1 MIPELAH
8 FLCVVAFTS
17 TITLSLTGFYGG
29 KTRRAVW
36 VNLARNLAVTQF
48 LLLLGSFLLLDVS
61 FLTDDFT
68 VKYVA
73 DNSNELLPWYYKA
86 SAMWGDHEG
95 SFLLWTL
102 VMAGWTSAVA
112 VFNRTLSV
120 DMYGYVLG
128 VLGFLNAAFLLF
140 LLSASNPFLRI
151 FPLDPIVGADL
162 NAILQDYGHLVHPPF
177 LYLGYVGF
185 SVAFAYAVAALLT
198 GKLDAA
204 WARWS
209 RPWTNTAWAFLTVGI
224 ALGSWWAY
232 YELGWGGWWF
242 WDPVENAS
250 FMPWL
255 AATALLHSL
264 SVTEKRGAFKS
275 WTVLLALVTFIL
287 CLIGAFLVRSGVL
300 TSVHAFA
307 VDPERGL
314 FLAGIV
320 AVVAISAF
328 VLYAVRAN
336 TLKSQV
342 SYGGI
347 SRELLL
353 LTNNAILTLALAV
366 IFLYTLYPLFYEWF
380 TSGERVSIGPP
391 YFNRMFVPL
400 MTALIA
406 CLALAPIARWK
417 RTPLHLFKNSLYILG
432 GAALL
437 GLIVP
442 LLYSSGI
449 HLGISL
455 CVALALWVVGTH
467 LADFYRRRKSLT
479 LGYWG
484 MTIAHLGFAVTFIG
498 VTVTSGFSVS
508 EDVRMSVG
516 DELTLGGRTYQ
527 FTDIQAISGP
537 NYVADQATIVVGNVT
552 LKPERRQYTTR
563 ETITTE
569 AAIRPGFTNDLFV
582 SLGERVGDNAWAVRI
597 QEKPLIRWVWLGA
610 LMIAI
615 AAIVA
620 VLDVRYRRLASVANK
635 DQSRQRRTE
644 TVPES
649 TPSPEAT

>member
-8 FLCVVAFTS
+8 FLCVVALTS
-17 TITLSLTGFYGG
+17 SVALTLTGMVAGRQRHAAWLEAAKNIAIVQF
-29 KTRRAVW
+29 AV
-36 VNLARNLAVTQF
+36 
-48 LLLLGSFLLLDVS
+48 LLGSFILLDYS

-102 VMAGWTSAVA
+102 VMSSWTFAVA
-112 VFNRTLSV
+112 LLNRQLSI
-120 DMYGYVLG
+120 DMHGYVLG
-128 VLGFLNAAFLLF
+128 VLGFINASFLLF
-140 LLSASNPFLRI
+140 LLIASNPFLRT
-151 FPLDPIVGADL
+151 FPLDPVVGADM

-177 LYLGYVGF
+177 LYFGYVGF

-198 GKLDAA
+198 GRLDAA

-209 RPWTNTAWAFLTVGI
+209 RPWTNVAWSFLTIGI

-275 WTVLLALVTFIL
+275 WTVLLALVTFTL

-307 VDPERGL
+307 IDPDRGV

-320 AVVAISAF
+320 LVVASSALL
-328 VLYAVRAN
+328 LYALRAN
-336 TLKSQV
+336 TLKSQI
-342 SYGGI
+342 SYAGI

-353 LTNNAILTLALAV
+353 LINNALLTLSLAV
-366 IFLYTLYPLFYEWF
+366 IFLYTLFPLFYEWY
-380 TSGERVSIGPP
+380 SGGERVSIGPP

-400 MTALIA
+400 MTVLIA
-406 CLALAPIARWK
+406 CLALAPISRWK
-417 RTPLHLFKNSLYILG
+417 RTPLSLFRNAFYILI
-432 GAALL
+432 GATLIGLALPFAYV
-437 GLIVP
+437 G
-442 LLYSSGI
+442 GI
-449 HLGISL
+449 HLGVSL
-455 CVALALWVVGTH
+455 CVALALWVIGTH
-467 LADFYRRRKSLT
+467 LADLYRRRQALT

-484 MTIAHLGFAVTFIG
+484 MFVAHVGFSITFIG
-498 VTVTSGFSVS
+498 VTVTSGFSLS
-508 EDVRMSVG
+508 EEARMSVG
-516 DELTLGGRTYQ
+516 DELTVGDRTYE
-527 FTDIQAISGP
+527 FVNINTINGP
-537 NYVADQATIVVGNVT
+537 NYIAEQAVFRVGSVT

-582 SLGERVGDNAWAVRI
+582 SLGEPVGDGAWAVRI

-610 LMIAI
+610 LLFAIAGVIAI
-615 AAIVA
+615 
-620 VLDVRYRRLASVANK
+620 LDVRYRRLKVRDATA
-635 DQSRQRRTE
+635 T
-644 TVPES
+644 S
-649 TPSPEAT
+649 T